1 MTQFLLKKI
10 IILLVSLFMVATL
23 TFALMQMIPGD
34 PFTQEKAVPE
44 EILKAMYRHYGLDQP
59 WYVQYFRYM
68 KGLVTFDL
76 GPSFKYQG
84 RTVSEIIRE
93 GFPVSL
99 TLGLEALLLSIFT
112 GIGLGCI
119 ASLKHAK
126 WQDHFTMVLA
136 VLGISVPSFILAT
149 FLQYFFAMKL
159 DLLPV
164 ARWGTFDHSILP
176 AIALAALP
184 TAFIARLTRSNM
196 VEIMQQDYIQTA
208 QFEELVQFVKDHPL
222 DNIGVFQFSLEKE
235 AHAAKLEGQI
245 PDEIKRKRYDKL
257 MKTQMSVVRKLNQKY
272 VGKTLDVMVEGHHPD
287 SDFLMRGRFYGQ
299 CPEIDGHV
307 IINDTRHVK
316 EFGRL
321 HQVVITDV
329 IDYDLIGGSIAAKPK
344 KRALPLALAH
354 E

>member
-1 MTQFLLKKI
+1 MTKFLLKKI

-59 WYVQYFRYM
+59 WYVQYWRYI
-68 KGLVTFDL
+68 KGLATFDL

-93 GFPVSL
+93 GFPVSM
-99 TLGLEALLLSIFT
+99 TLGLEALLLSIFS

-119 ASLKHAK
+119 ASLKHLK
-126 WQDHFTMVLA
+126 WQDHFTMVIA

-164 ARWGTFDHSILP
+164 ARWGSFDHSILP

-208 QFEELVQFVKDHPL
+208 QSKGLNSFQIVFRHCLRNALLPIVTYLGPLTTAILTGSFAVEKIFGIPGLGQWFVMSITNRDYTVIMGTTVFYSAILMLSVFLVDVLYCFIDPRIQLID
-222 DNIGVFQFSLEKE
+222 
-235 AHAAKLEGQI
+235 
-245 PDEIKRKRYDKL
+245 RK
-257 MKTQMSVVRKLNQKY
+257 VR
-272 VGKTLDVMVEGHHPD
+272 
-287 SDFLMRGRFYGQ
+287 
-299 CPEIDGHV
+299 I
-307 IINDTRHVK
+307 
-316 EFGRL
+316 
-321 HQVVITDV
+321 
-329 IDYDLIGGSIAAKPK
+329 
-344 KRALPLALAH
+344 
-354 E
+354 